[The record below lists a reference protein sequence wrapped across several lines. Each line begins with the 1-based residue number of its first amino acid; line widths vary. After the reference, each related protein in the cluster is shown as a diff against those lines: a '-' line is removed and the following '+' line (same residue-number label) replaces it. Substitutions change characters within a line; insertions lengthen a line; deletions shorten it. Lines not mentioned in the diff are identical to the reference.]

1 MNKMLAETGK
11 GKRIKPVRLT
21 RKKGEQLSGY
31 LFIAPM
37 LIGLTVL
44 TIIPT
49 VISFILSFT
58 DWSFIAGIDKIKFT
72 GFRNYLLLLHDRVFL
87 ISLKNNLFLLLVVP
101 IQLVISLVLA
111 VVIDKMVYLKN
122 VFKVIFFLPYIS
134 SIVAVAIVFQLL
146 FHPSYGPINQFL
158 RAIGVTNPPTWL
170 ADIHYALPSV
180 MIIMVW
186 VGIGFSLIVYMAA
199 LQSIPKD
206 LYESADID
214 GAGAWTRFAKITFP
228 LVSPTTFFL
237 LVTGFIS
244 TFKSF
249 DIIKVLTEGRPA
261 YHTSVITY
269 YLYTTAFENLKTG
282 YASSIAWVLFAF
294 VLVITLFQLYGQKK
308 WVNY

>member
-1 MNKMLAETGK
+1 MDNVIVKETGM
-11 GKRIKPVRLT
+11 
-21 RKKGEQLSGY
+21 RKKWKRKDNLAGF
-31 LFIAPM
+31 LFIGPM
-37 LIGLTVL
+37 FIGLFVL

-49 VISFILSFT
+49 VLSLLLSFT
-58 DWSFIAGIDKIKFT
+58 DWSFIAGVDKIKFT
-72 GFRNYLLLLHDRVFL
+72 GIQNYQLLMKDNVFL
-87 ISLKNNLFLLLVVP
+87 ISLKNNLVLLLVVP
-101 IQLVISLVLA
+101 IQLILSLLIA
-111 VVIDKMVYLKN
+111 VVIDKFVYFKSFFKI
-122 VFKVIFFLPYIS
+122 VFFMPYIS

-158 RAIGVTNPPTWL
+158 RALGVKNPPAWL
-170 ADIHYALPSV
+170 GDIHYALPSV
-180 MIIMVW
+180 MIILIW
-186 VGIGFSLIVYMAA
+186 VGIGFCLIVYLAA

-214 GAGAWTRFAKITFP
+214 GAGPWTRFSRITFP

-261 YHTSVITY
+261 YSTSVITY

-282 YASSIAWVLFAF
+282 YASAIAWFLFGCVLI
-294 VLVITLFQLYGQKK
+294 ITLLQLYGQKK

>member
-1 MNKMLAETGK
+1 MVKS
-11 GKRIKPVRLT
+11 KRTATVRSAMK
-21 RKKGEQLSGY
+21 RRENLSGY

-37 LIGLTVL
+37 FIGLFIL

-49 VISFILSFT
+49 LITFILSFT
-58 DWSFIAGIDKIKFT
+58 DWSFIAGIEKIKFV
-72 GFRNYLLLLHDRVFL
+72 GFKNFERLFDDNVFR
-87 ISLKNNLFLLLVVP
+87 ISLKNNIYLLLVVP
-101 IQLVISLVLA
+101 IQLVISLILA
-111 VVIDKMVYLKN
+111 VIIDKLVFLKSL
-122 VFKVIFFLPYIS
+122 FKIIFFLPYIS
-134 SIVAVAIVFQLL
+134 SIVAVAICFQLL
-146 FHPSYGPINQFL
+146 FQPSYGPVNQFL
-158 RAIGVTNPPTWL
+158 RALGVNNPPTWL

-186 VGIGFSLIVYMAA
+186 VGIGFCLIVYMAA

-214 GAGAWTRFAKITFP
+214 GASPWIRFIKITFP

-237 LVTGFIS
+237 LITGFIS
-244 TFKSF
+244 TFKAF

-261 YHTSVITY
+261 YSTSVVTY

-282 YASSIAWVLFAF
+282 YASSMALILFGF
-294 VLVITLFQLYGQKK
+294 VLLITLFQMYGQKK

>member
-1 MNKMLAETGK
+1 MNNTVAETEK
-11 GKRIKPVRLT
+11 SRPKSKVRLSMKLRENLT
-21 RKKGEQLSGY
+21 GY
-31 LFIAPM
+31 GFIGPM
-37 LIGLTVL
+37 FIGLLVL

-49 VISFILSFT
+49 ILTFILSFT
-58 DWSFIAGIDKIKFT
+58 EWSFIAGIDKIKFV
-72 GFRNYLLLLHDRVFL
+72 GFGNYAKLFDDRVFK
-87 ISLKNNLFLLLVVP
+87 ISMENNIYMLLVVP
-101 IQLVISLVLA
+101 IQLVIALVLA
-111 VVIDKMVYLKN
+111 IVIDKLVFLKGF
-122 VFKVIFFLPYIS
+122 FKVIFFLPYIS

-146 FHPSYGPINQFL
+146 FQPSYGPINQFL
-158 RAIGVTNPPTWL
+158 HAIGIENPPTWL

-186 VGIGFSLIVYMAA
+186 VGIGFCLIVYMAA

-214 GAGAWTRFAKITFP
+214 GAGPWTRFMKITFP

-244 TFKSF
+244 TFKAF

-261 YHTSVITY
+261 YSTSVITY
-269 YLYTTAFENLKTG
+269 YLYTTAFENMKTG
-282 YASSIAWVLFAF
+282 YASSIAGILFGF
-294 VLVITLFQLYGQKK
+294 VLLITLFQLYGQKK

>member
-1 MNKMLAETGK
+1 MNNTNVEMVKS
-11 GKRIKPVRLT
+11 KRTATVRSAMK
-21 RKKGEQLSGY
+21 RRENLSGY

-37 LIGLTVL
+37 FIGLFIL

-49 VISFILSFT
+49 LITFILSFT
-58 DWSFIAGIDKIKFT
+58 DWSFIAGIEKIKFV
-72 GFRNYLLLLHDRVFL
+72 GFKNFERLFDDNVFR
-87 ISLKNNLFLLLVVP
+87 ISLKNNIYLLLVVP
-101 IQLVISLVLA
+101 IQLVISLILA
-111 VVIDKMVYLKN
+111 VIIDKLVFLKSL
-122 VFKVIFFLPYIS
+122 FKIIFFLPYIS
-134 SIVAVAIVFQLL
+134 SIVAVAICFQLL
-146 FHPSYGPINQFL
+146 FQPSYGPVNQFL
-158 RAIGVTNPPTWL
+158 RALGVNNPPTWL

-186 VGIGFSLIVYMAA
+186 VGIGFCLIVYMAA

-214 GAGAWTRFAKITFP
+214 GASPWIRFIKITFP

-237 LVTGFIS
+237 LITGFIS
-244 TFKSF
+244 TFKAF

-261 YHTSVITY
+261 YSTSVVTY

-282 YASSIAWVLFAF
+282 YASSMALILFGF
-294 VLVITLFQLYGQKK
+294 VLLITLFQMYGQKK